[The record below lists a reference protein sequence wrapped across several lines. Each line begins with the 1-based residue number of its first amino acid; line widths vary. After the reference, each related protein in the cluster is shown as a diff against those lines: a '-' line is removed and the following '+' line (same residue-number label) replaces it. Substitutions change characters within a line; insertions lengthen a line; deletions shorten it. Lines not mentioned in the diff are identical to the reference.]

1 MTTTSP
7 HKTRRRS
14 IVGAPIRVLRARP
27 RLLISIIC
35 GIFVGLILPADW
47 RVNTRLLLGWNSGAF
62 LYFVL
67 AGVMIL
73 TSSHAKISRQAEQQ
87 DEGRFVILALT
98 ILASAM
104 AIGAIIAQLATVKDM
119 KGLAKDLHI
128 LLAALTIVSAWTLIH
143 LMFALHYAHEFV
155 LERAAHGSRPA
166 KERGGLTFP
175 GSEAPDYVDFLYF
188 SYVIGVASQT
198 ADVEISSPAMR
209 RIALVHCV
217 LAFFF
222 NSAVLALTINIAAG
236 LI

>member
-1 MTTTSP
+1 MSSQ
-7 HKTRRRS
+7 TRRHHRARF
-14 IVGAPIRVLRARP
+14 VGAPVRVMRARP
-27 RLLISIIC
+27 RLLISIVF
-35 GIFVGLILPADW
+35 GILVGLVLPSDW
-47 RVNTRLLLGWNSGAF
+47 RVTTRLLLGWNSGAF
-62 LYFVL
+62 LYFIL
-67 AGVMIL
+67 AGAMIL
-73 TSSHAKISRQAEQQ
+73 TASHEKISGRAEAQ
-87 DEGRFVILALT
+87 DEGRFAILILT

-104 AIGAIIAQLATVKDM
+104 AIGAILAQLATVKDLT
-119 KGLAKDLHI
+119 GLPKDLHI
-128 LLAALTIVSAWTLIH
+128 SLAAVTIVSAWALIH

-155 LERAAHGSRPA
+155 IERAANGSKPA
-166 KERGGLTFP
+166 KGRGGLHFP

-198 ADVEISSPAMR
+198 ADVEITSPSMR